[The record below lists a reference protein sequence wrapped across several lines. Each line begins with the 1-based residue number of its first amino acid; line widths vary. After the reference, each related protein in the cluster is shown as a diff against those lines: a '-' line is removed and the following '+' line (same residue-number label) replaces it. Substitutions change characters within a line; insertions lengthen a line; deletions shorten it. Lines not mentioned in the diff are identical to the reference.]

1 MLYQPSHLYT
11 DLNLRQDFKIP
22 ISKVFCYKWT
32 VTELYEDKEIERDQ
46 FKMVIVK
53 VTILIRIVHTEQQ

>member
-11 DLNLRQDFKIP
+11 DLNQRQDFKIL